1 MSPRGARRFV
11 ADLLRGRRPRSFR
24 AQDTD
29 VDELRA
35 AITLRS
41 AQPGSGVPREEF
53 VADLHRRLADQLAGK
68 STTEDAEPVRALRPV
83 VDSTRR
89 RLVAASSIAAA
100 AGAVGAMAD
109 HVVTTRTSPTS
120 GEAGPQTLVPN
131 TGQWRSVA
139 TSADLIEGGV
149 QGFDLGT
156 VVGFVSRTGGVLEA
170 VSGVCTHLGCRL
182 AFDAAAR
189 RLNCPCH
196 TTSFAINGQLLRYQ
210 LRVPPPPLPHL
221 EVRETNGAVQVF
233 APPEQA

>member
-29 VDELRA
+29 VEQLRA

-41 AQPGSGVPREEF
+41 AQPSSGLPREQF
-53 VADLHRRLADQLAGK
+53 VADLHQRLADQLAGK
-68 STTEDAEPVRALRPV
+68 PTIEDAEPVGSAR

-100 AGAVGAMAD
+100 AAAVGAVAD
-109 HVVTTRTSPTS
+109 HVLSTRIPAP
-120 GEAGPQTLVPN
+120 GGVAGPQTLVPN
-131 TGQWRSVA
+131 TGSWRTVA
-139 TSADLIEGGV
+139 ASADLTEGDV

-156 VVGFVSRTGGVLEA
+156 VVGFVSRSGGALRA

-182 AFDAAAR
+182 ALDAPAR
-189 RLNCPCH
+189 QLDCPCH
-196 TTSFAINGQLLRYQ
+196 RTSFALDGELVRHQ
-210 LRVPPPPLPHL
+210 LRVPPPALPQL
-221 EVRETNGAVQVF
+221 EVRETDGAVQIY
-233 APPEQA
+233 APPAPA